1 MARPIITEP
10 NKANTVIES
19 EQVAFK
25 PLYARPKKLGEII
38 GISFSTVRRVL
49 LEYEEDVDTEIEGL
63 FVYVTGTLR
72 VVDIQKFIAYL
83 KEREK
88 QRL

>member
-10 NKANTVIES
+10 NKANTVTES
-19 EQVAFK
+19 EQVRFK

-63 FVYVTGTLR
+63 FVYVTETLR